1 MNEQKPIQD
10 RVNFLVEQIERWV
23 FEVST
28 RGFSCVSVYDRPL
41 LNYLEMKLATYI
53 IKDCCALLD
62 ELKDKPEYSES
73 YGRLKE
79 SYDVLREFIYDHLR
93 EKQDKIEWSV
103 SQLRDVDS
111 YSMWSFPLR

>member
-1 MNEQKPIQD
+1 MGEQKPIQD
-10 RVNFLVEQIERWV
+10 RVTFLIDQIERWV

-28 RGFSCVSVYDRPL
+28 RSFSCTSVYDRPL

-62 ELKDKPEYSES
+62 ELKDKEEYIEY

-79 SYDVLREFIYDHLR
+79 SYEVLREFIHDNLK
-93 EKQDKIEWSV
+93 EKQDTIEQNV
-103 SQLRDVDS
+103 LQLKDVDS
-111 YSMWSFPLR
+111 YSLWSFPLR

>member
-1 MNEQKPIQD
+1 MIVQKPIRD
-10 RVNFLVEQIERWV
+10 RVNFLIEQIERWV

-53 IKDCCALLD
+53 IKDCCTLLD
-62 ELKDKPEYSES
+62 ELKDKPEYIE
-73 YGRLKE
+73 YYCRLKE
-79 SYDVLREFIYDHLR
+79 SYDVLREFIYDNLK
-93 EKQDKIEWSV
+93 EKQDTIEQNV
-103 SQLRDVDS
+103 TQLKEVDS